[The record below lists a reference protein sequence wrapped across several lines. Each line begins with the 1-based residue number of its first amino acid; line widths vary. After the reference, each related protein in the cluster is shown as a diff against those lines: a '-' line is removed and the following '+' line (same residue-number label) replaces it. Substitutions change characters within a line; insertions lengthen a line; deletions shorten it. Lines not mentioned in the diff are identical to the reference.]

1 MGFFLIV
8 IVLLIFLMV
17 LRVPVAYAIGACSL
31 IAYLIY
37 IMLVPGRQF
46 STGLVAQRIIGGTNS
61 FPLLAIPL
69 FLFAGKMMNEGG
81 ITDRIFNFAG
91 NLVGHFKGGLG
102 HVNIIA
108 SLIFSGMS
116 GAAVADVAGLG
127 SLEIKAMR
135 DAGYDGPFSCAVTG
149 ASAIIG
155 PIIPPSIP
163 MVVYAVLSGTSTGKL
178 FLGGIVPG
186 ILMSLFLMGMVSIQS
201 QRRGYPVARKS
212 TSLQIIKS
220 FARALLPLLA
230 PVIIIG
236 GIWTGVFTPTEAA
249 CIGSVYAIIISLVV
263 YRTVGIKKM
272 WAIARDSAIDSVA
285 IILILAFAS
294 FYSAILTMSRIPYTL
309 ADKMLLFSSSPV
321 VILITINLFLLIIGC
336 FLPAM
341 VSINIFTPILV
352 PIITNLGIDPVFF
365 GVVMILNLMIGML
378 TPPFGIVLFTL
389 SRVSDEPLEKVIK
402 EIWPF
407 IITLVLVLA
416 LIIACPKLVTF
427 IPNSIGR

>member
-31 IAYLIY
+31 IAYLVY
-37 IMLVPGRQF
+37 VMLVPGRQF
-46 STGLVAQRIIGGTNS
+46 STGLVVQRIVGGTNS

-178 FLGGIVPG
+178 FLGGIIPG

-201 QRRGYPVARKS
+201 HRRGYPVARKS
-212 TSLQIIKS
+212 TLLQIIKS
-220 FARALLPLLA
+220 FARAILPLLA

-263 YRTVGIKKM
+263 YRTVGIIKM

-321 VILITINLFLLIIGC
+321 VILVTINLFLLIIGC

-407 IITLVLVLA
+407 IVTLVLVLA